1 VAVPISNL
9 IKEWPMDARAM
20 DYLKLLA
27 SNTGSY
33 IWLETDLQ
41 KPVLSLWTEDG
52 HRLAVTNGQ
61 GETET
66 DMSRDML
73 DDLVRHNY
81 VEQDED
87 DGRIIFR
94 ITADGHALTRG

>member
-1 VAVPISNL
+1 
-9 IKEWPMDARAM
+9 MDERAM

-33 IWLETDLQ
+33 IWLETDLP
-41 KPVLSLWTEDG
+41 KPILSFWTEDG
-52 HRLAVTNGQ
+52 RRLAVSNEQ
-61 GETET
+61 GRTEM
-66 DMSRDML
+66 DMSREML

-81 VEQDED
+81 VEQDET
-87 DGRIIFR
+87 DGKIIFR

>member
-1 VAVPISNL
+1 
-9 IKEWPMDARAM
+9 MDERAM
-20 DYLKLLA
+20 DFLKLLA

-41 KPVLSLWTEDG
+41 KPVLSFWTEDG
-52 HRLAVTNGQ
+52 HRLAVSNGQ
-61 GETET
+61 GKT
-66 DMSRDML
+66 DADMPREIL

-81 VEQDED
+81 VEQDEA
-87 DGRIIFR
+87 DGKIIFR